1 MNPIALACGLGA
13 ILLWSTNATVAKFA
27 LSELSVA
34 QVQTFQ
40 FAGAAIAFLALR
52 LLTRGDFR
60 IWPSRDAL
68 LIGLVGLV
76 GTMMFQYLAF
86 SVGPIT
92 AVNLLAYA
100 WPLLTAVAVIASGS
114 SSAPRTLI
122 VVSLLGF
129 AGVAL
134 LISETGSTT
143 TSSRSVAGYIFA
155 ILSAIC
161 MAAYS
166 LGVARVSGPPSDVL
180 LPASLIGL
188 FVSAAWWLGTPG
200 SDLQPQTVLSA
211 LYLGFGPMGLGY
223 VLWSYAMQT
232 GAVGPMSTLG
242 YGTPV
247 LSTLLLIASGEK
259 MTVLAIVGGAVI
271 VAACALSGTLRERE
285 A

>member
-1 MNPIALACGLGA
+1 MNAVALACGLGA
-13 ILLWSTNATVAKFA
+13 ILLWSTNALIAKFA

-40 FAGAAIAFLALR
+40 FAGATMTFLILR
-52 LLTRGDFR
+52 LSAKERSE
-60 IWPSRDAL
+60 IWPGLDAL
-68 LIGLVGLV
+68 GVGLIGLVG
-76 GTMMFQYLAF
+76 TMIFQYLAF

-100 WPLLTAVAVIASGS
+100 WPLLTALAVIATGS
-114 SSAPRTLI
+114 STSPRTLM

-134 LISETGSTT
+134 LIGETGST
-143 TSSRSVAGYIFA
+143 SEAKGSVSGYIFA
-155 ILSAIC
+155 IMSAVC
-161 MAAYS
+161 MAVYS
-166 LGVARVSGPPSDVL
+166 LGISRINSPPSHVL
-180 LPASLIGL
+180 LPASFSGL
-188 FVSAAWWLGTPG
+188 LVAMSWWAITQGN
-200 SDLQPQTVLSA
+200 DLTLQGVLCA

-247 LSTLLLIASGEK
+247 LSTLLLILSGEK
-259 MTVLAIVGGAVI
+259 MTAFAMIGGGII
-271 VAACALSGTLRERE
+271 VAACAFSGTLAKREP
-285 A
+285 